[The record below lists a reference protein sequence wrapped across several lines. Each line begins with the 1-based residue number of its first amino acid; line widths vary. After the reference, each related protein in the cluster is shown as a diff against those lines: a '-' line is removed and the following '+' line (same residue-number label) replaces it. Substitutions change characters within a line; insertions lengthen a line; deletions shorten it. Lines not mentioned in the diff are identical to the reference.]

1 MLALVDFIGLFWNF
15 LIYKYLPLINVGL
28 DLVSSFTCFP
38 FKWIARVFQQY
49 PLYTQAF
56 INLVNLLK
64 VKYPRRFNFLNKNI
78 NIIYMMI
85 LILLFVMVINT
96 ANMFQYITYKNGTA
110 TSCAQS
116 NTNNA
121 IANFINALIRSVI
134 PFIIMATLDYITIQ
148 TLFISKKKISNDLSK
163 QKSFA
168 ILLLILDLL
177 FFIFNFPLS
186 VTNTLNSTYKD
197 VLSYPSNGNTMAL
210 LGLLHDFANTF
221 AFIYLL
227 APFFINLIFN
237 TIFRQE
243 IVLMLFGNKLAVFR
257 APINPSINPTTVPD

>member
-1 MLALVDFIGLFWNF
+1 
-15 LIYKYLPLINVGL
+15 LPLVGVGL
-28 DLVSSFTCFP
+28 DLVSPFTCFP

-56 INLVNLLK
+56 INLTNFLK

-78 NIIYMMI
+78 NIFYITI
-85 LILLFVMVINT
+85 LILLGVMVINT
-96 ANMFQYITYKNGTA
+96 ANMFQVITYNKNGTA
-110 TSCAQS
+110 IKCAQP

-134 PFIIMATLDYITIQ
+134 PTGIMATLDYLMIQ

-163 QKSFA
+163 QRSFA
-168 ILLLILDLL
+168 ILLLMLDVL

-197 VLSYPSNGNTMAL
+197 VLSYPSSSNTMGL

-221 AFIYLL
+221 AFLYLL
-227 APFFINLIFN
+227 APFFINLFFN
-237 TIFRQE
+237 KIFRQE
-243 IVLMLFGNKLAVFR
+243 LVLILFGNKLAAFR
-257 APINPSINPTTVPD
+257 AKAPNNSINPTSAPD